1 MYIVQ
6 IFATL
11 QLLKL
16 ASHVI
21 YKSNRN
27 KTLFYRENHYV
38 KNVTYFL

>member
-1 MYIVQ
+1 MYIITVQ

-21 YKSNRN
+21 YKNNRN
-27 KTLFYRENHYV
+27 KTLFYHREIIM
-38 KNVTYFL
+38 